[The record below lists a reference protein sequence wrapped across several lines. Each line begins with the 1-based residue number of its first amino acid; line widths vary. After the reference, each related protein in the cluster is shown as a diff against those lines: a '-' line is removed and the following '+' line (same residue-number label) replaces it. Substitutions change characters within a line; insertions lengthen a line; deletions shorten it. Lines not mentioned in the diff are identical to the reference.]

1 MTAPRTAIPVKRP
14 KPLIEPALPREIATA
29 NLERRRG
36 DLVLDGG
43 FFLSRYP
50 VFIVGSPRSG
60 TSILVDVMLNAG
72 YVGYREGNFLPL
84 IANVNLAID
93 RHLKLFGNPGDPVL
107 AAKVD
112 RDRFKDNILQVF
124 KKTVDD
130 LNPVAP
136 WFDKS
141 GNPEMIDIIP
151 AIRSLWPDSIFIFA
165 RRRGIENVV
174 SRLKKF
180 PGHAFEYHC
189 HDWAKNMSAWRNMR
203 WRLPS
208 STYIEVD
215 QQDMIQFPAE
225 TAIVIADFLKLSAD
239 KVPALSSTMQRNRP
253 QETGAGSAA
262 RVYSLASAGWSNHQ
276 QEVFLKNCAT
286 EMTAFGYTLDESY
299 RGAPVA

>member
-1 MTAPRTAIPVKRP
+1 MI
-14 KPLIEPALPREIATA
+14 AL
-29 NLERRRG
+29 
-36 DLVLDGG
+36 LDGG
-43 FFLSRYP
+43 LFLSQYP

-60 TSILVDVMLNAG
+60 TSILVDVMLSAA
-72 YVGYREGNFLPL
+72 YRGYREGNFLPL
-84 IANVNLAID
+84 IISVNLAID
-93 RHLKLFGNPGDPVL
+93 RHLKVFGNPGDPVL
-107 AAKVD
+107 AAKID
-112 RDRFKDNILQVF
+112 RDRFKDDILQVF

-141 GNPEMIDIIP
+141 GNPEMIDAIP
-151 AIRSLWPDSIFIFA
+151 AIRSLWPNSVFIFA

-180 PGHAFEYHC
+180 PGHGFEYHC
-189 HDWAKNMSAWRNMR
+189 HDWAKNMAAWRNMR

-208 STYIEVD
+208 SAYIEVD

-225 TAIVIADFLKLSAD
+225 TATAMADFLKLSED
-239 KVPALSSTMQRNRP
+239 KSSALSNTMQRNRP

-262 RVYSLASAGWSNHQ
+262 RVYSLASVGWSDKQ
-276 QEVFLKNCAT
+276 QEIFLKNCAN

-299 RGAPVA
+299 RGASVAQG